1 MRRSPAWKGA
11 KRDSCGRGFGSSGI
25 SSSTPV
31 SWTWSWPT
39 AVRFTSTGRRSST
52 IWNRSFRARAPLR
65 PPGTSTI
72 DVPGRGHLRE
82 RLDLQHIVPQPHV
95 SHTDNDGFDHQRHAV
110 KHELFEGYRTSHLLR
125 DADDDDVRGC
135 TDGRPVSAETC
146 AQCERPPH
154 GHRPA
159 RVWWGSFVPETRSR
173 SPAPKR
179 AMVAGSKWSI
189 PCTTNPPMV
198 MARTTRDFF
207 NKTGSLIASFSFMAI
222 TFCLN
227 SSFTCIFLPNMN
239 FIEIIYAMSTTMTTG
254 PRW

>member
-1 MRRSPAWKGA
+1 MRRSPAWNGA

-72 DVPGRGHLRE
+72 YVPGRGHLRE

-125 DADDDDVRGC
+125 DADDDNIRGC

-154 GHRPA
+154 GHQVGMVQKLYA
-159 RVWWGSFVPETRSR
+159 RKVWPELFRHIDNQR
-173 SPAPKR
+173 VHGGNIRDVIDKCGCKR
-179 AMVAGSKWSI
+179 
-189 PCTTNPPMV
+189 
-198 MARTTRDFF
+198 
-207 NKTGSLIASFSFMAI
+207 
-222 TFCLN
+222 
-227 SSFTCIFLPNMN
+227 
-239 FIEIIYAMSTTMTTG
+239 
-254 PRW
+254 